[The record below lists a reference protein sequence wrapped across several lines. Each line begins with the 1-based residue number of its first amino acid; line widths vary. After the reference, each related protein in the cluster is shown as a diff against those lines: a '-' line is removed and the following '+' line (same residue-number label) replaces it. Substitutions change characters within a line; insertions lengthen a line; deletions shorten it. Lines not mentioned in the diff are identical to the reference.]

1 MNDGAVMEL
10 TADRCEVECL
20 HPEHVAP
27 LLGKI
32 VAGNEA
38 ESFAAIFELL
48 ADPTRA
54 RLLHALSLS
63 SELCVCDMALLL
75 GRSESALSHQLR
87 LLRDR
92 RVVTRRKEGRVVYY
106 RLADDHIRHV
116 LKDGLRHVREA
127 QPQRE
132 RRTG

>member
-1 MNDGAVMEL
+1 
-10 TADRCEVECL
+10 
-20 HPEHVAP
+20 
-27 LLGKI
+27 
-32 VAGNEA
+32 
-38 ESFAAIFELL
+38 
-48 ADPTRA
+48 
-54 RLLHALSLS
+54 
-63 SELCVCDMALLL
+63 MALLL